1 MPTKLTISLAL
12 TPLLVVSGV
21 AGAWHRSNATPTGAV
36 KEQGAA
42 ETVQK
47 LHPNPIFDEIV
58 PELKQKT
65 HVPLRLP
72 TYWPFSER
80 VPDDK
85 LKKKD
90 MGEENLYASID
101 EVSDRHYAIQIAFGR
116 GCEGQHVCRDG
127 GLTGSSEFHD
137 DYPERPKVSVQLRE
151 NIPGKFV
158 DAQCGAYCDESV
170 LYWSENG
177 YHYSVSSKAAKKDEL
192 MKIANSAI
200 QVAKTESRR
209 AHQIE
214 SNEQDL
220 ATARQEKAN
229 P

>member
-1 MPTKLTISLAL
+1 LATKITISLAL
-12 TPLLVVSGV
+12 APLLLVSGV
-21 AGAWHRSNATPTGAV
+21 ASARHESMASPTHAV
-36 KEQGAA
+36 QQKSA

-47 LHPNPIFDEIV
+47 LHSNPIFDEIL
-58 PELKQKT
+58 PELKKKT

-72 TYWPFSER
+72 AYWPFSER
-80 VPDDK
+80 VPDDQ
-85 LKKKD
+85 LKKD
-90 MGEENLYASID
+90 QGEENLYATVVD
-101 EVSDRHYAIQIAFGR
+101 LSDRHYAIQIAFGR
-116 GCEGQHVCRDG
+116 DCQGEHFCRDG

-137 DYPERPKVSVQLRE
+137 DYPERPKVSVQLQG

-177 YHYSVSSKAAKKDEL
+177 FDYSVSSKAASKDEL

-200 QVAKTESRR
+200 QVAKTELRR
-209 AHQIE
+209 AHQIG

-220 ATARQEKAN
+220 ATAKQEKAN
-229 P
+229 L

>member
-1 MPTKLTISLAL
+1 LLSKLIISLAFIA
-12 TPLLVVSGV
+12 LLVPQRGSE
-21 AGAWHRSNATPTGAV
+21 A
-36 KEQGAA
+36 Q
-42 ETVQK
+42 QK
-47 LHPNPIFDEIV
+47 LIANFDATANRTLTTKTAPMLQPNPIFDEILSD
-58 PELKQKT
+58 LKQKT
-65 HVPLRLP
+65 RVPLRLP
-72 TYWPFSER
+72 AYWPFSER

-85 LKKKD
+85 LKKD
-90 MGEENLYASID
+90 IGEENLYASID
-101 EVSDRHYAIQIAFGR
+101 EVSDHHYAIQIAFGR

-137 DYPERPKVSVQLRE
+137 VYPDRPKVSVQLRE
-151 NIPGKFV
+151 SIPGKFV

-220 ATARQEKAN
+220 TTAKQEKAN

>member
-1 MPTKLTISLAL
+1 LPTKLTISLAL
-12 TPLLVVSGV
+12 TSLLVISGV
-21 AGAWHRSNATPTGAV
+21 ASTRHQSNASPAPAV
-36 KEQGAA
+36 RQHQSA

-47 LHPNPIFDEIV
+47 LHPNPIFDEML

-72 TYWPFSER
+72 AYWPFSER

-85 LKKKD
+85 LKKD
-90 MGEENLYASID
+90 IGEENLYASID
-101 EVSDRHYAIQIAFGR
+101 EVSDHHYAIRIAFGR

-177 YHYSVSSKAAKKDEL
+177 YHYSISSKAAKKDEL

-214 SNEQDL
+214 SNEQNS
-220 ATARQEKAN
+220 ATAKQEEVN

>member
-1 MPTKLTISLAL
+1 LAKKITISLAL
-12 TPLLVVSGV
+12 APLLLVSGV
-21 AGAWHRSNATPTGAV
+21 ASARHESKASPTHAV
-36 KEQGAA
+36 KQQQLA

-47 LHPNPIFDEIV
+47 LHSNPIFDEIL

-72 TYWPFSER
+72 AYWPFSER
-80 VPDDK
+80 VPDDQ
-85 LKKKD
+85 LKKD
-90 MGEENLYASID
+90 QGEENLYATIVD
-101 EVSDRHYAIQIAFGR
+101 VSDRQYAIQIAFGR
-116 GCEGQHVCRDG
+116 DCEGQHVCRDG

-137 DYPERPKVSVQLRE
+137 DYPERPKVSVQLQG

-158 DAQCGAYCDESV
+158 DAQCGAYCDESL

-177 YHYSVSSKAAKKDEL
+177 FHYSVSSKAASKDEL

-220 ATARQEKAN
+220 TTAKQEKAN

>member
-1 MPTKLTISLAL
+1 LPTKLAISLAL
-12 TPLLVVSGV
+12 TPLLVVSGL
-21 AGAWHRSNATPTGAV
+21 ASARHESKASPTLAL
-36 KEQGAA
+36 KQQQSA
-42 ETVQK
+42 ETVQR
-47 LHPNPIFDEIV
+47 LHPNPIFGEILT
-58 PELKQKT
+58 ELKQKT

-72 TYWPFSER
+72 AYWPFSER

-85 LKKKD
+85 LKKD
-90 MGEENLYASID
+90 QGEENLYATIVD
-101 EVSDRHYAIQIAFGR
+101 VSDRHYAIQMAFGR
-116 GCEGQHVCRDG
+116 DCQGQHVCRDG
-127 GLTGSSEFHD
+127 GLTGSGEFHD
-137 DYPERPKVSVQLRE
+137 DYPERPKVSVQLME

-214 SNEQDL
+214 SDEQDL
-220 ATARQEKAN
+220 AAAKQEKAN